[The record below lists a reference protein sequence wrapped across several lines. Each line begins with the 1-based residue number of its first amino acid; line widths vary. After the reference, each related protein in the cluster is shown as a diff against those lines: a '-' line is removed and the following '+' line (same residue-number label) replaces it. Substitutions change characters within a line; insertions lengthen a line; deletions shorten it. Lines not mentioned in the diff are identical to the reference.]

1 MFNIILTGKI
11 LDEIQFKK
19 LINKIIKLKNE
30 NKVDQIIL
38 SIWKNQILSKEVI
51 FFLKKKDVDII
62 RNNTKKFSCSFKY
75 QSYLLKNGFSFMISM
90 LLACGSSAITMIIVR
105 IFFLKN

>member
-30 NKVDQIIL
+30 NKIDQIIL

-51 FFLKKKDVDII
+51 FFLKKKI
-62 RNNTKKFSCSFKY
+62 
-75 QSYLLKNGFSFMISM
+75 
-90 LLACGSSAITMIIVR
+90 
-105 IFFLKN
+105 